1 MFGKKHFDKNVEE
14 RLMAIK
20 KAQPVKFSTLH
31 QQVLK
36 KAPKVDRG
44 TERKSVYKFGLVQA
58 PNGEETHCVVRD
70 LSQSGAKLVLE
81 GAISLPREFRL
92 VIDGYP
98 APTHALLKWQN
109 ENEAGVTLD

>member
-31 QQVLK
+31 QQ
-36 KAPKVDRG
+36 APKKDR
-44 TERKSVYKFGLVQA
+44 EAQRKSVYKFGLVQA
-58 PNGEETHCVVRD
+58 PNGEEIRCVVRD
-70 LSQSGAKLVLE
+70 LSESGAKLVLE
-81 GAISLPREFRL
+81 GTISLPGEFRL
-92 VIDGYP
+92 VIDGYH